1 MKRYLY
7 LWHRWLG
14 IVLCLFMALWFVSGV
29 VMLYVGYP
37 KLTPAERLAPLP
49 PLPAKSCCVGLE
61 TALAASGEHAAPQS
75 VKLTS
80 IAGAPHYLLGY
91 PGKPHVA
98 IDARNGQRIAALD
111 EADALAA
118 GKAFA
123 NGAAVQY
130 LGLVQQDA
138 WSHSRALDTERPFH
152 VVQVAD
158 AERRR
163 LYISQHN
170 GRVVRDVTVQE
181 RRWNWLGAWLHWL
194 YPLRGG
200 VFDHWAA
207 DVVIYLSLAGT
218 LAAILGQVIGLM
230 RWRFAKPYRSGSRSP
245 YPGGFARWHHI
256 GGLLFGFVLIAW
268 IFSGLVSMRPWQLFA
283 SQSTLSHAAY
293 QGAEL
298 RPEAFALSAGQA
310 LARFE
315 QAGFAPRE
323 LDWRITAG
331 VAYLVAHE
339 RNGIRRVLPAAGM
352 AEPSLQVAGTLLEHA
367 ALAMQADAHANFT
380 WLTGYDF
387 YYFPRA
393 EQSLYGH
400 MSRPLPMLRVRFD
413 DPASTWVH
421 IDPYSGE
428 VIEQL
433 DQRMR
438 VYRWLFN
445 LLHSWDWPVL
455 LERPLLREA
464 LIIVFSVGGLLISV
478 SGAVLGWRRLR
489 RSSGEPRKARGGGPI
504 CRLRGDS

>member
-37 KLTPAERLAPLP
+37 ALTPAERLAPLP
-49 PLPAKSCCVGLE
+49 PLPAHPCCVGLDK
-61 TALAASGEHAAPQS
+61 ALAASGEQAAPHS

-80 IAGAPHYLLGY
+80 IANQPRYLLSY
-91 PGKPHVA
+91 PGKPQVA
-98 IDARNGQRIAALD
+98 IDARSGRRIAALG
-111 EADALAA
+111 EADALLA
-118 GKAFA
+118 GAAFA
-123 NGAAVQY
+123 RGAGVQY
-130 LGLVQQDA
+130 LGLVDQDM
-138 WSHSRALDTERPFH
+138 WSHSRALDSERPFH
-152 VVQVAD
+152 VVQVDD
-158 AERRR
+158 AEQRR

-170 GRVVRDVTVQE
+170 GRVVRDVTAQE
-181 RRWNWLGAWLHWL
+181 RLWNWVGAWLHWL

-218 LAAILGQVIGLM
+218 VAAILGQVIGLM

-245 YPGGFARWHHI
+245 YSGGFARWHHI
-256 GGLLFGFVLIAW
+256 GGLLFGVVLIAW

-283 SQSTLSHAAY
+283 SQSTLSQAAY
-293 QGAEL
+293 RGAEL
-298 RPEAFALSAGQA
+298 RPEAFALSAETA
-310 LARFE
+310 LARFH
-315 QAGFAPRE
+315 QVGFEPRE
-323 LDWRITAG
+323 LDWRITGG
-331 VAYLVAHE
+331 VAYLVAYD
-339 RNGIRRVLPAAGM
+339 RTGDRRVLPAAGIS
-352 AEPSLQVAGTLLEHA
+352 EPYLQVPGTILEHG
-367 ALAMQADAHANFT
+367 ALAMQPDAQVDFL

-387 YYFPRA
+387 YYFARA
-393 EQSLYGH
+393 EPSMYAQQ
-400 MSRPLPMLRVRFD
+400 RKPLPMLRVRFD

-445 LLHSWDWPVL
+445 LLHSWDWLPL

-464 LIIVFSVGGLLISV
+464 LIIAFSVGGFVISV
-478 SGAVLGWRRLR
+478 SGVVLGWRRLH
-489 RSSGEPRKARGGGPI
+489 PRAGPKKARPPTKT
-504 CRLRGDS
+504 RTEAQ